1 MELKIK
7 GHSGCDID
15 VVREARDLFVYKKT
29 HDVKY
34 IPRLINQTKK
44 QEQAA
49 SYEYQHIRV
58 PQIFDVQCSGS
69 MAVIK
74 MEYVYSKNFIEYF

>member
-34 IPRLINQTKK
+34 IPRLIDGTLQSFLLRYCGKDKSRESTF
-44 QEQAA
+44 
-49 SYEYQHIRV
+49 S
-58 PQIFDVQCSGS
+58 CS
-69 MAVIK
+69 V
-74 MEYVYSKNFIEYF
+74 